1 MAGFRFALAFR
12 SFVLYA
18 RSRAW
23 FLGSAVRVASLAV
36 AACGTDPVGPPDAPP
51 QTQGWPSGA
60 SGGDGSGA
68 NAASGTSGTN
78 AASGA
83 NGANG
88 TSATS
93 GTSETGAPYGTGPSA
108 LDAASD
114 PSYGHV
120 DGGPLSTTLAVPTDA
135 APDAFAACAIRSVE
149 ASRTPLDLFFML
161 DTSGSMN
168 DLVADGQ
175 SKWSQ
180 ISAAVSAFAS
190 DPASAGLGMGVQYFP
205 LDAAGVPS
213 SCSRDSQCGSA
224 GPCVARICDDGSG
237 DACQSDDDCFA
248 ASCVP
253 IAACANDPNSLCTTP
268 GSSCGADANGF
279 ALGVCQTATPAC
291 ANGDSCASADYRTPA
306 IGFDS
311 LPGIANAVTQSLGS
325 RIPQGGTPTA
335 AALEGALQGARDFA
349 AQHPDHKVVAVIAT
363 DGMPNE
369 VADSSG
375 ASCTSA
381 SDAVPD
387 VVSVAASGLAGSPSI
402 ETFGIGVFTPDD
414 IASGTDA
421 LNQIAAAGGSGQPYI
436 VATASTSSAGGGSSI
451 ESQFAAALNAIRGST
466 LPCQFQLPT
475 LVNTSSQFPDY
486 SEVNVELSEGPDA
499 GAATIPYVAPP
510 QACGAGSPA
519 SYGWSYD
526 VDPSQGSP
534 NAIVLCPAACAML
547 QAAEASRVDIVLG
560 CHTVVSPR

>member
-1 MAGFRFALAFR
+1 MPGFRFALAFR
-12 SFVLYA
+12 SSVLYA

-23 FLGSAVRVASLAV
+23 FLGSVIRVASLAV
-36 AACGTDPVGPPDAPP
+36 AACGTDPAGQPDTPP
-51 QTQGWPSGA
+51 QTQGSPGDASVGDAGGANTAGEANGASGA
-60 SGGDGSGA
+60 SGT
-68 NAASGTSGTN
+68 GT
-78 AASGA
+78 
-83 NGANG
+83 
-88 TSATS
+88 
-93 GTSETGAPYGTGPSA
+93 PYGTGIDAP
-108 LDAASD
+108 DAASE

-120 DGGPLSTTLAVPTDA
+120 DGGPLSTTFATPTDA

-149 ASRTPLDLFFML
+149 ASRTPLHLFFML

-180 ISAAVSAFAS
+180 ISTAISAFAS
-190 DPASAGLGMGVQYFP
+190 DPASAGLGMGIQYFP
-205 LDAAGVPS
+205 LYATGVPS

-237 DACQSDDDCFA
+237 DVCQSDDDCFA

-253 IAACANDPNSLCTTP
+253 IAACANDPNTLCAAP

-279 ALGVCQTATPAC
+279 ALGVCQVATAAC
-291 ANGDSCASADYRTPA
+291 ANGDSCTSTDYQTPA
-306 IGFDS
+306 IGIDS
-311 LPGIANAVTQSLGS
+311 LPGIADAITQSLGS
-325 RIPQGGTPTA
+325 RTPQGGTPTA
-335 AALEGALQGARDFA
+335 AALEGAIQGARDFA
-349 AQHPDHKVVAVIAT
+349 AQHPEHKVVAVLAT

-369 VADSSG
+369 VADPSH
-375 ASCTSA
+375 ASCTTA
-381 SDAVPD
+381 GANDAVLD
-387 VVSVAASGLAGSPSI
+387 VVSVAAAGLAGTPSI

-436 VATASTSSAGGGSSI
+436 VSTAGANGGGSI
-451 ESQFAAALNAIRGST
+451 ESQFAGALNAIRGST

-475 LVNTSSQFPDY
+475 LMNTSSQIPDY
-486 SEVNVELSEGPDA
+486 SEVNVEISQGADA
-499 GAATIPYVAPP
+499 GASTIPYVAAP
-510 QACGAGSPA
+510 QACDAASPG
-519 SYGWSYD
+519 SYGWHYD

-534 NAIVLCPAACAML
+534 SAIVLCPAACAPL
-547 QAAEASRVDIVLG
+547 QAAEASRVDIVIG